1 VYIKKIFIFTLITAL
16 SGCVSKAL
24 IEKDNQESAFIK
36 ILTPKIRY
44 ADMGFIY
51 RGDSFLKVEIYAM
64 GQPIVKFDINEV
76 NICMSTLEC
85 MEKGEF
91 NRDMLVKSYPP
102 TLLENIFRGK
112 PIFDGKNLKGDG
124 DSFVQNIT
132 DSRDY
137 NIIYEVTDGNRK
149 FYDKINKIKIE
160 VKSI

>member
-64 GQPIVKFDINEV
+64 GQPVVKFDINEV

-85 MEKGEF
+85 MEKGELMH
-91 NRDMLVKSYPP
+91 RDML
-102 TLLENIFRGK
+102 G
-112 PIFDGKNLKGDG
+112 
-124 DSFVQNIT
+124 
-132 DSRDY
+132 
-137 NIIYEVTDGNRK
+137 
-149 FYDKINKIKIE
+149 
-160 VKSI
+160 